1 VEEDFG
7 RYLLTVEER
16 DIDLLLMEEFHVSP
30 AFVSWFAV
38 QVRVGDA
45 TFAGAWHSV
54 SDTDGETDLLLRVVS
69 GGTRTAILIE
79 NKVAAPEQSRQDER
93 YHIRGARSRDA
104 GLFDVYI
111 TCMCAPSAYLAG
123 LRANSLYERRISY
136 EAIRDWYAQ
145 FDDPRSVWRRR
156 IMSEAI
162 EQGRRGY
169 VMVVNTNKSAFHRNY
184 WEYLQRK
191 HPKLMMREP
200 KEKGSKSDWIIL
212 KTHDM
217 PKGVSIDHKNDQ
229 GCVDLTFNR
238 TFLDNLLAVRAEWP
252 EDIMPLQRGGS
263 TVLRKIV
270 PKLDMER
277 AIAEQIED
285 LEQVLAAAYSL
296 SAFSRIMQSK

>member
-123 LRANSLYERRISY
+123 LRANSLYERRIKFGADLCLSLHRLP
-136 EAIRDWYAQ
+136 ENIPAQ
-145 FDDPRSVWRRR
+145 ESRFDP
-156 IMSEAI
+156 ATA
-162 EQGRRGY
+162 Q
-169 VMVVNTNKSAFHRNY
+169 
-184 WEYLQRK
+184 
-191 HPKLMMREP
+191 EP
-200 KEKGSKSDWIIL
+200 SRLS
-212 KTHDM
+212 
-217 PKGVSIDHKNDQ
+217 
-229 GCVDLTFNR
+229 
-238 TFLDNLLAVRAEWP
+238 
-252 EDIMPLQRGGS
+252 
-263 TVLRKIV
+263 VLRHLRDV
-270 PKLDMER
+270 CSY
-277 AIAEQIED
+277 
-285 LEQVLAAAYSL
+285 QVLIECAIIPGLNVIPSAYL
-296 SAFSRIMQSK
+296 RIPIVIANGILV